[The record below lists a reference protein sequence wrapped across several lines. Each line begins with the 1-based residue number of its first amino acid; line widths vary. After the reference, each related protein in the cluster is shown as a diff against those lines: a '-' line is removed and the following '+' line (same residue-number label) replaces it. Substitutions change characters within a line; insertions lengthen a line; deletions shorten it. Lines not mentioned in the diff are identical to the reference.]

1 MWKDYSSSYIKNNR
15 ASGISVMVAAFISA
29 LLLSLLCS
37 IFYNIWAYEVDRLK
51 REEGDW
57 QGRITGEISEEALE
71 QIRNYANVESA
82 VINGTLSETNLEER
96 ADRQPGEQS
105 KEQPEEPSDSRS
117 EEVPE
122 VQAKE
127 QSGPV
132 AGQGESAEGQKAKTV
147 VDITFRNM
155 RSILKDMPRIAELAG
170 LPPESVSYNY
180 ALLNLYLIRD
190 PEDPA
195 PRMIFPLFLA
205 VTVMACVSLVM
216 IIHNSFAVSMNA
228 RIHQFGILSSIG
240 ATPGQIRACLL
251 QEAAVLCCLPIV
263 AGTMIGIA
271 ISAGL
276 VEGMNRMLA
285 DVAWRIPGKW
295 EFHPLILVLSLLI
308 TMLTVWLSA
317 WIPAR
322 KMGRITPISAI
333 RNTGELRLKRKKCSP
348 WLAVLFGIEGELAG
362 NALKAQKKA
371 LRTANLSLTISFL
384 AFTLAMCFFTLTAI
398 SQRMTYFERYQDAWD
413 VMATIKG
420 TEIDAFE
427 DTAALQGIP
436 GPRSVYV
443 YQKASAK
450 WLLTE
455 EMCSDAFLA
464 MGGLGNASPS
474 YVTASEGGWLV
485 NAPVLILDDASF
497 LDYCNQ
503 VGAPAVLG
511 GCIII
516 NRIRDVNNPNFRDVQ
531 YSPYLKETQETT
543 VLCRVRQ
550 EDITAQ
556 IPVLFYTK
564 QLPVL
569 KEAYGEVDYYEL
581 VHVLPVSV
589 WREIKGQIGG
599 AEKDLYVRILA
610 GEGAEP
616 EEVDEIARSTE
627 QLLGGSYETVIEN
640 RIQDR
645 RNNEAMID
653 GMMMIFGGF
662 CVLLAIIGI
671 GNVFANTLGFV
682 RQRRRELARYL
693 SVGLTPQGIRKMFCV
708 EALVIAGRPALITLP
723 LTVAAVWA
731 MTKASYL
738 EPVIFL
744 REAPV
749 VPILAFFLAILAFVA
764 LAYYLGGK
772 RALKCSLMEALRDD
786 TVM

>member
-37 IFYNIWAYEVDRLK
+37 IFYNIWAYEVERL
-51 REEGDW
+51 RHEEGDW
-57 QGRITGEISEEALE
+57 QGRITGDISEEALE
-71 QIRNYANVESA
+71 QIRNYANIESA
-82 VINGTLSETNLEER
+82 LINETLSE
-96 ADRQPGEQS
+96 
-105 KEQPEEPSDSRS
+105 
-117 EEVPE
+117 
-122 VQAKE
+122 
-127 QSGPV
+127 
-132 AGQGESAEGQKAKTV
+132 GQNTV
-147 VDITFRNM
+147 VDITFRHM
-155 RSILKDMPRIAELAG
+155 RSILTDMPRIADLAG
-170 LPPESVSYNY
+170 LSSESVSYNY

-190 PEDPA
+190 PNDPA

-205 VTVMACVSLVM
+205 VTVMACFSLIM

-228 RIHQFGILSSIG
+228 RIHQFGILSSVG
-240 ATPGQIRACLL
+240 AAPGQIRACLL
-251 QEAAVLCCLPIV
+251 QEAAVLCSLPIV
-263 AGTMIGIA
+263 AGNIIGIA

-276 VEGMNRMLA
+276 VKGVNWMLE
-285 DVAWRIPGKW
+285 DVAGRIPMGW
-295 EFHPLILVLSLLI
+295 GFHPLILVLSFVI
-308 TMLTVWLSA
+308 TMVTVWISA

-322 KMGRITPISAI
+322 KMSRITPISAI
-333 RNTGELRLKRKKCSP
+333 KNTGELQLKRKKRSP
-348 WLAVLFGIEGELAG
+348 ALAIMFGIEGELAG

-371 LRTANLSLTISFL
+371 LRTANLSLTVSFL
-384 AFTLAMCFFTLTAI
+384 AFTLTMCFFTLTAI
-398 SQRMTYFERYQDAWD
+398 SQRMTYFTRYQDAWD

-420 TEIDAFE
+420 TEIDIFE
-427 DTAALQGIP
+427 DAPVLQGLP
-436 GPRSVYV
+436 GLRSAYI
-443 YQKASAK
+443 YQKAAAMR
-450 WLLTE
+450 LLTE

-464 MGGLGNASPS
+464 MGGLRNASPS

-497 LDYCNQ
+497 LDYCGQ
-503 VGAPAVLG
+503 VGAPADIN
-511 GCIII
+511 GCIVI

-531 YSPYLKETQETT
+531 YSPYLKETQKNT
-543 VLCRVRQ
+543 VLSRAGQ
-550 EDITAQ
+550 EDMTAQ
-556 IPVLFYTK
+556 IPVLCYTR

-569 KEAYGEVDYYEL
+569 KEAYAEVDYYEL

-599 AEKDLYVRILA
+599 GEEDLYVRILA
-610 GEGAEP
+610 REGAELA
-616 EEVDEIARSTE
+616 EVNEIVQNME
-627 QLLGGSYETVIEN
+627 QLLGGKYEAVIEN
-640 RIQDR
+640 RIQDTI
-645 RNNEAMID
+645 NNETMID

-671 GNVFANTLGFV
+671 GNVFSNTLGFV

-693 SVGLTPQGIRKMFCV
+693 SVGLTPEGIRKMFCV

-738 EPVIFL
+738 EPMIFV

-749 VPILAFFLAILAFVA
+749 APVLVFFLAIFAFVA
-764 LAYYLGGK
+764 LAYYLGGRK
-772 RALKCSLMEALRDD
+772 ALKCSLIEALRDD